1 MSADVHVV
9 LSCAGSTALEMN
21 RSKRQ

>member
-9 LSCAGSTALEMN
+9 LSWAGSTALEMN